1 MDVWNEQRTEFN
13 KAIETLTK
21 RLDMIRER
29 SNQLTEA
36 FVYDKS
42 IDRET
47 YQEQLL
53 VEMELNE
60 SKVDEFDVQ
69 SAVNFA
75 FVCDWRCF
83 ALLA

>member
-1 MDVWNEQRTEFN
+1 
-13 KAIETLTK
+13 
-21 RLDMIRER
+21 MIRER

-47 YQEQLL
+47 YQEQLARLREEQLL